1 MKLRIQKICAKL
13 PHYGLDGLLVF
24 SPANISYLVD
34 FSSRDS
40 YFLISKKANI
50 YITDSRYTE
59 EAKNDLKGAAVVKK
73 INTSVFKT
81 ITDTCAEL
89 GLKRVGFEDRYLSF
103 DAYKRLRASLD
114 KKINLIP
121 VSGIVEELREIKTPE
136 EIEKIRKATRIA
148 VKALRHIKDFLSA
161 GQKEI
166 EIAAELERY
175 IRYEGARASSFDIIV
190 ASGPN
195 SSFPH
200 HLTSQRKI
208 RNNELVL
215 IDMGVEYMGYKSDL
229 TRVFFLG
236 KIDATVKRI
245 YNIVREAQDRAIKKI
260 KPAVLINQID
270 TAARQYITQEGYGGF
285 FGHNLGHGIGLE
297 VHERPRISGKE
308 SGRLKNGMVFTVE
321 PGIYLPNKF
330 GIRIE
335 DTVLITK
342 GKCEVISGSL
352 NK

>member
-1 MKLRIQKICAKL
+1 VRIQKIYARL
-13 PHYGLDGLLVF
+13 PHQNLDGLLVF
-24 SPANISYLVD
+24 SPANISYLVN
-34 FSSRDS
+34 FTSRDS

-59 EAKNDLKGAAVVKK
+59 EARGDLKGIALVKK
-73 INTSVFKT
+73 INGSVFKT
-81 ITDTCAEL
+81 IADTCIEL
-89 GLKRVGFEDRYLSF
+89 GLKHIGFEDRYLSF
-103 DAYKRLRASLD
+103 DGY
-114 KKINLIP
+114 KKIKEGLNKENDLIP
-121 VSGIVEELREIKTPE
+121 VSGLVEELREIKTPE
-136 EIEKIRKATRIA
+136 EIQKIKKATQIT
-148 VKALRHIKDFLSA
+148 VNALRFIKNFISV
-161 GQKEI
+161 GKKET
-166 EIAAELERY
+166 EVAAELERY
-175 IRYEGARASSFDIIV
+175 IRYAGARASAFDIIV

-208 RNNELVL
+208 KNNEPVL

-236 KIDATVKRI
+236 KIDATVKKI
-245 YNIVREAQDRAIKKI
+245 YNIVRQAQDRAIKKI
-260 KPAVLINQID
+260 KPAVLISEID

-285 FGHNLGHGIGLE
+285 FGHNLGHGTGLE
-297 VHERPRISGKE
+297 VHEKPRISGKE
-308 SGRLKNGMVFTVE
+308 SGRLRNGMVFTIE

-330 GIRIE
+330 GIRLE
-335 DTVLITK
+335 DTIVITK